1 MTSIRLPAIFLI
13 ALASSATQAQEQ
25 PATPPASTA
34 LPEPL
39 RAVIHFEEDR
49 SNIRKEEEPAL
60 GRIAAYLKQHPGLK
74 VEVQG
79 HTDPFGTVEYKQALG
94 ERYAHAVA
102 SWLTEHGVPA
112 TQLQT
117 ISYGKERPA
126 YKGTD
131 QKKALRNARVTFHP
145 LGP

>member
-1 MTSIRLPAIFLI
+1 MTCSFLPAVFLI
-13 ALASSATQAQEQ
+13 ALASGPAQAQDRPTA
-25 PATPPASTA
+25 PAVAGQA
-34 LPEPL
+34 PEPL

-49 SNIRKEEEPAL
+49 SDIQKVEEPAL
-60 GRIAAYLKQHPGLK
+60 GRIAAYLRQHPDLK

-79 HTDPFGTVEYKQALG
+79 HTDPFGTVEYKGALG
-94 ERYAHAVA
+94 ERYAHAVEA
-102 SWLTEHGVPA
+102 WLIKNGVSA
-112 TQLQT
+112 AQLQL

-131 QKKALRNARVTFHP
+131 RRKALRNARVTFHP

>member
-1 MTSIRLPAIFLI
+1 MTSIRLPAIFFI
-13 ALASSATQAQEQ
+13 ALASSATQAQDRPTA
-25 PATPPASTA
+25 PAVADQV
-34 LPEPL
+34 PEPL

-49 SNIRKEEEPAL
+49 SDIRKEEEPAL
-60 GRIAAYLKQHPGLK
+60 GRIAAYLKQHPDLN

-102 SWLTEHGVPA
+102 AWLIERGVPDA
-112 TQLQT
+112 QIRTV
-117 ISYGKERPA
+117 SYGKESPA

-131 QKKALRNARVTFHP
+131 RKKALRNARVTFHP